1 MGYVDQVW
9 AGAHAGVRSPHVPGI
24 GVRKVWRLA
33 AAIAIAAGVVAATA
47 GPATAA
53 PSGSLSGVVTDTLG
67 SPIANMC
74 VATENGPSTLTGAD
88 GTFTIGSL
96 PSGSYKVQFNCA
108 NDQSW
113 VGQWYQGQPSA
124 SSASPVPVN
133 DGQDTPNVNAQLVA
147 AASISGT
154 VSGTSGPAG
163 NVCVNLTR
171 PNGNGW
177 DTIGGALTAPDGSYT
192 LGGLSSGEVRVQ
204 FLDCNNTGH
213 YVEQWWNGKPDLDT
227 ADSIVLNDGEHRGA
241 VDATLQAG
249 GLISGHVRGPSSVD
263 LPNICVNA
271 VVNDRSAAGTQT
283 DSNGDYTLDH
293 VPTGTVAVVF
303 QDCTNTGPYTTV
315 WWNGTDQSGANP
327 VTVNVGVTTPGIDAE
342 LSRASVIAGHV
353 TSSGGTG
360 LENICVSVT
369 TATAIGG
376 GTRTDSNGDYQVP
389 LAAAGTYKVQFVDC
403 NQPAK
408 YAGQWWNGQ
417 SSAASATPLAVGTGQ
432 IVKNVNAV
440 LAKGKA
446 ASISGKVTNLAGVA
460 MTTACALAF
469 VPNEGGAVSKVGSD
483 GSYTLKGLGSGTYF
497 VAFFDCQDGG
507 PVVDPT
513 TGQLTYASVWWPNVP
528 VFPAGKDKAP
538 DPIAQGAVPITV
550 TPGQALTGID
560 HCFGCGAIV
569 ITSVHTN
576 GDALEI
582 AFSDALLKTDF
593 SVKSADAVQSLGQT
607 LRGSSL
613 SATSTVRARAA
624 VPAVL
629 TYTATCTSTDGGV
642 TGTASGA
649 TSPLTV
655 SGLTIGKTYSCT
667 VTASDGR
674 TTVASSQAVT
684 AVLVGANGAIVV
696 PVDPGSGATSMAR
709 TGPTGTVAL
718 FRLGLMLFGVGTAL
732 TIAARRRRAGAIPT

>member
-1 MGYVDQVW
+1 MRHVDQVW
-9 AGAHAGVRSPHVPGI
+9 AGARAGTRGAS
-24 GVRKVWRLA
+24 VRKVWRLA
-33 AAIAIAAGVVAATA
+33 AAITIAAGVVAATA

-53 PSGSLSGVVTDTLG
+53 PSGSLSGIVTDTLG
-67 SPIANMC
+67 NPIANLC
-74 VATENGPSTLTGAD
+74 VTTESGSSTSTAPD

-108 NDQSW
+108 SDQSW

-124 SSASPVPVN
+124 SSASPVPVT
-133 DGQDTPNVNAQLVA
+133 DGQDTPNVNAQLTA

-154 VSGTSGPAG
+154 VNGTSGPAG
-163 NVCVNLTR
+163 NICVNLAR

-177 DTIGGALTAPDGSYT
+177 DTVGGALTAPDGSYT
-192 LGGLSSGEVRVQ
+192 FGGLSSGEVRVQ

-213 YVEQWWNGKPDLDT
+213 YVEQWWNNKTEFDN
-227 ADSIVLNDGEHRGA
+227 ADAIVLNAGEHRSA

-249 GLISGHVRGPSSVD
+249 GLISGHVRGPSNVD

-271 VVNDRSAAGTQT
+271 VVNDRSSAGTQT
-283 DSNGDYTLDH
+283 DSNGNYTLDH
-293 VPTGTVAVVF
+293 VPAGTVTVVF
-303 QDCTNTGPYTTV
+303 QDCNGTGPYSTV

-327 VTVNVGVTTPGIDAE
+327 VSVNVGVTTPGIDAE
-342 LSRASVIAGHV
+342 LTRASVIAGHV
-353 TSSGGTG
+353 TNSGGAG

-376 GTRTDSNGDYQVP
+376 GARTDSNGDYQVQ
-389 LAAAGTYKVQFVDC
+389 LAASGTFKVQFVDC

-417 SSAASATPLAVGTGQ
+417 SSAATATPLAVGPGK

-440 LAKGKA
+440 LAKGKP

-469 VPNEGGAVSKVGSD
+469 VPNEGGAVSKVDTD
-483 GSYTLKGLGSGTYF
+483 GTYVLKGLGSGTYF

-528 VFPAGKDKAP
+528 VFPAGQNQAP
-538 DPIAQGAVPITV
+538 DPIAQGAVAITV

-569 ITSVHTN
+569 ITSLHAS
-576 GDALEI
+576 GDSI
-582 AFSDALLKTDF
+582 QIVFSDALLKTDIAG
-593 SVKSADAVQSLGQT
+593 KSTGVVRALGGPAV
-607 LRGSSL
+607 
-613 SATSTVRARAA
+613 SAASTVQARAA

-642 TGTASGA
+642 PGTASGA
-649 TSPLTV
+649 TSPITV
-655 SGLTIGKTYSCT
+655 SGLTVGKTYSCV

-674 TTVASSQAVT
+674 TTVASSQPVT
-684 AVLVGANGAIVV
+684 AVLVDSSGAVVV
-696 PVDPGSGATSMAR
+696 PVDPATSAASMAR
-709 TGPTGTVAL
+709 TGPTGVLAL
-718 FRLGLMLFGVGTAL
+718 FQLGLTVLGVGTAL
-732 TIAARRRRAGAIPT
+732 TIAARRRRRGAISV